1 MGPTSAKPLHMPR
14 LLALSDLHVNR
25 PINLDA
31 LDDLPDFPGDEL
43 IVAGD
48 VGDGPDDLAKAWTRL
63 CPRFE
68 RLYWVPG
75 NHELWAAPSDPL
87 RGEARYQ
94 ALVDVCRSFG
104 VVTPEDPPVRFEGD
118 GGPAWVVPLFLLY
131 DFTLRPPSVSVE
143 GLRDWARE
151 GGIRPVDDIR
161 LRTDPHPSI
170 VEWADLL
177 RARAEA
183 RLAAVPTDIPKVV
196 VTHFPLR
203 PDLIR
208 LYRIPRFTPWCGTVH
223 TADWHKRFQISVA
236 VNGHLHMRATDWVD
250 GTRFEEVALGYPRH
264 WRAEAGAEHYLR
276 PILPGPEAPPS
287 GHGGPIWHR

>member
-1 MGPTSAKPLHMPR
+1 MPR

-25 PINLDA
+25 PANLAA
-31 LDDLPDFPGDEL
+31 LDTLADHPDDEL

-63 CPRFE
+63 CPRF
-68 RLYWVPG
+68 RRVYWVPG

-94 ALVDVCRSFG
+94 ALVEMCRAFG
-104 VVTPEDPPVRFEGD
+104 VVTPEDPPTIFEGD
-118 GGPAWVVPLFLLY
+118 GGAARVVPLFTLY
-131 DFTLRPPSVSVE
+131 YLTLRPPDISRE
-143 GLRDWARE
+143 GVRDWAGAE
-151 GGIRPVDDIR
+151 GIRPVDDIR
-161 LRTDPHPSI
+161 LRTDPFPHI
-170 VEWADLL
+170 TDWADHL

-183 RLAAVPTDIPKVV
+183 RLAAVPHDLPKVV

-208 LYRIPRFTPWCGTVH
+208 LYRIPRFTPWCGSVH
-223 TADWHKRFQISVA
+223 TADWHTRHRIDIA
-236 VNGHLHMRATDWVD
+236 VSGHLHMRATDWVD

-264 WRAEAGAEHYLR
+264 WRAEAGIEHYLR
-276 PILPGPEAPPS
+276 PILPGPSAPPS